1 MKKYYNKYVMKET
14 LLIVGSGT
22 VINYPIGILFAWL
35 IIDIWGITDPVAFAT
50 ISTIG
55 FFIVAMIRVYTVRYI
70 SETKRKD

>member
-1 MKKYYNKYVMKET
+1 MKET
-14 LLIVGSGT
+14 LVIVGSGT

-55 FFIVAMIRVYTVRYI
+55 FFIVAMIRVYAVRYI